1 MGDVIT
7 FGRISYN
14 EKPILTEATMK
25 SGRCKV
31 MRCGNSLVV
40 ALPKA
45 WRDLNEVKQGDY
57 LEFDVSDKKAAISFK
72 KAADA
77 NDERKAAFESLMAI
91 VDRQP
96 DIPWEDDSR
105 ESVRALIGER
115 YEA

>member
-1 MGDVIT
+1 MGNVIT
-7 FGRISYN
+7 FGRIGHN
-14 EKPILTEATMK
+14 KKPILTEAAME

-31 MRCGNSLVV
+31 MKCGNSLVV

-45 WRDLNEVKQGDY
+45 WRELNEVKQGDY
-57 LEFDVSDKKAAISFK
+57 LEFSASDNEEAISFK
-72 KAADA
+72 KAAST
-77 NDERKAAFESLMAI
+77 NDEKKAAFKSLMAI